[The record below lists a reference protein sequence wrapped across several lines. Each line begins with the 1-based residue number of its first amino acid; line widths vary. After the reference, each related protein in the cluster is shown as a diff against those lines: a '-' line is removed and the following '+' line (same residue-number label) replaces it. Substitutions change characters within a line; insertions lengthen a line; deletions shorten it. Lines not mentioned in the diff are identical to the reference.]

1 MKMHTYMEVK
11 GNNGRQRC
19 YVALEFDG
27 MNLILT
33 KPKGFFREKVA
44 QIPLAEIGHLVQD
57 EYFGAQRI
65 SFIHQNDYY
74 QFYECGASVID
85 YMKEQL
91 FV

>member
-11 GNNGRQRC
+11 GNNGIQRC

-57 EYFGAQRI
+57 E
-65 SFIHQNDYY
+65 
-74 QFYECGASVID
+74 
-85 YMKEQL
+85 
-91 FV
+91 